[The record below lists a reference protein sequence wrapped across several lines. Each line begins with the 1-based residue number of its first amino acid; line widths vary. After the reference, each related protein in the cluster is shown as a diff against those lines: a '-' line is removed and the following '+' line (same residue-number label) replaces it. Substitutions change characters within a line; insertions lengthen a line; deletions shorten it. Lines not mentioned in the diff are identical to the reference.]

1 MGFICS
7 IFCQIAFNIRIVQIN
22 MFSFSLFWQMGS
34 KYCSR
39 KYYLVASTEL
49 AAAILFAPCMNI
61 ANHLPNMAI
70 ENNTHYMHR
79 MEQLLQVIW
88 QIWQTICRI
97 YYKHCTFH
105 GKQFTLYAPYDA
117 FTVHIVNYMAWISL
131 FWNFSTIFATVL
143 SIVNTILHP
152 GKSNWCIG
160 SARSH

>member
-1 MGFICS
+1 MLCQVGSNHPIFQGFNRIGANSFNGLIFCHIGLMFNVHCS
-7 IFCQIAFNIRIVQIN
+7 MFCQIAFNIRIVQIN

-61 ANHLPNMAI
+61 ANYLANMAI
-70 ENNTHYMHR
+70 ENNTHYMHQ
-79 MEQLLQVIW
+79 MKQILQVIW

-97 YYKHCTFH
+97 YYKYCTFH

-117 FTVHIVNYMAWISL
+117 FTVHIANYMA
-131 FWNFSTIFATVL
+131 
-143 SIVNTILHP
+143 
-152 GKSNWCIG
+152 
-160 SARSH
+160 